1 MSKGKKGSSKK
12 KYFIGI
18 VVVCIIVL
26 GAAAGFYFLRD
37 NTNNKKNPD
46 EDKVISLS
54 NDETS
59 EIAMFYDSRNQ
70 KDVMYNPII
79 VEGMI
84 TYSMDYDCEKPEED
98 MVFRDY
104 LSDQGMAV
112 LMNGYSHKSAK
123 DMGVAN
129 DDEAYI
135 ATQMALW
142 EVVNRTGES
151 DKALSV
157 FRVDQIEALADTDS
171 YERVKA
177 AAEKLVKLAEDDPYT
192 IVPTMNVDN
201 SNVEL
206 QNFGE
211 TEGLIGPYHINIDN
225 VDDSSIKSIKVSL
238 INEPESARIT
248 DKNGN
253 RKTMIQNG
261 DTIYV
266 RLDQSEASKEFE
278 IQIEACA
285 DRFTGVIY
293 EEKGKSTQD
302 YVRLET
308 APTFWKEHMTL
319 EWEQV
324 STLGKIELTCV
335 DEDGDVVT
343 GAEFEL
349 LDYEENSILKAES
362 GTDGIIKFYKVP
374 VGEYI
379 LRQNTAPDGYRIK
392 TKSKELTVK
401 PSKTTKIKFVNSKE

>member
-37 NTNNKKNPD
+37 NTNNK
-46 EDKVISLS
+46 
-54 NDETS
+54 TS

-206 QNFGE
+206 QNFGDD
-211 TEGLIGPYHINIDN
+211 EGLIGPYHITIDN

-302 YVRLET
+302 YVRLEM
-308 APTFWKEHMTL
+308 A
-319 EWEQV
+319 
-324 STLGKIELTCV
+324 GIDRAKISCQR
-335 DEDGDVVT
+335 DEMSAID
-343 GAEFEL
+343 
-349 LDYEENSILKAES
+349 N
-362 GTDGIIKFYKVP
+362 IKQNYL
-374 VGEYI
+374 YI
-379 LRQNTAPDGYRIK
+379 VLNIYLACTIAR
-392 TKSKELTVK
+392 
-401 PSKTTKIKFVNSKE
+401 